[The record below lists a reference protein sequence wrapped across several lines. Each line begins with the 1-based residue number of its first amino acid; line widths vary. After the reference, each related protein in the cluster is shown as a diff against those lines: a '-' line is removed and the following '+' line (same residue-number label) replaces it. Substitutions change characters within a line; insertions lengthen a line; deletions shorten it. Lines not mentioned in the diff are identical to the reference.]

1 LAILYSIMQGL
12 EALAE
17 TLTWPLSMST
27 SYTLSLF
34 SGLRAFRNRS
44 LLLRSVLLGVKE
56 LPPRVGVTW
65 KERPVACKHSVLS
78 TRLVA
83 GKLGK

>member
-1 LAILYSIMQGL
+1 MS
-12 EALAE
+12 
-17 TLTWPLSMST
+17 LTWPRSMST

-34 SGLRAFRNRS
+34 SGLRAFRNLS

-65 KERPVACKHSVLS
+65 KERPVACKHTLVL
-78 TRLVA
+78 TDHVLWAELR
-83 GKLGK
+83 GKM